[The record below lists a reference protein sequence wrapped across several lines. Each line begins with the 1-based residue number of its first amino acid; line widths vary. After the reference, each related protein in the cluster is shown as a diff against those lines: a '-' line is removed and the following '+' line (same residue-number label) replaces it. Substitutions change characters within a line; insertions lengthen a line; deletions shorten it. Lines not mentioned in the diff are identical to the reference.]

1 MLDMFDVKYNSLK
14 EKFLLLQIAFLINV
28 STPFTRFL
36 RFFQSQEPLTHI
48 AFKERKNLFLTVI
61 KIFVKA
67 KAVNKKTGNELLKI
81 DVKKRENQLADESLV
96 VGAKSERLLNKLSP
110 Y

>member
-1 MLDMFDVKYNSLK
+1 MFDVKYNSLK

-36 RFFQSQEPLTHI
+36 RFFQSHEPLTHI
-48 AFKERKNLFLTVI
+48 AFKEKKNLFLTVI

-67 KAVNKKTGNELLKI
+67 EAVNKKTGNELLKI

-96 VGAKSERLLNKLSP
+96 VGTKSERLRNKLST